1 MAELQ
6 NSLKFYAEYFSWI
19 DWVSYSWAFLLF
31 LIIFVVSIYVMS
43 KAQILGVLMLFLSI
57 FGLAAGVYFI
67 SDFLDT
73 RLRARNLELISQKR
87 LSYTDALVV
96 DFNLKNLSKKSFG
109 RCNIRLKFYYPS
121 ENKLKNAINKFK
133 PFLKENIIFEGQIA
147 AGESRRISGAIE
159 GFRAARDYNITTASE
174 CF

>member
-6 NSLKFYAEYFSWI
+6 NSLKFYAEYFSWM
-19 DWVSYSWAFLLF
+19 DWVSYSWVFLLF

-73 RLRARNLELISQKR
+73 PFR
-87 LSYTDALVV
+87 
-96 DFNLKNLSKKSFG
+96 

-147 AGESRRISGAIE
+147 AGESKRISGAIE